1 MESVYSSTILW
12 KNNQIERI
20 QIDMETISLKKATI
34 KDKALVV
41 DFDYSLD
48 AVEHIE
54 LKREEKITKAIL
66 DKECFIILADNRAV
80 GFVIFDY
87 RFFDQG
93 WIELIIIE
101 EKYRGKGIG
110 GQAIDLICKQCKTN
124 KVFTSTNSSNI
135 QMQKALSKV
144 GFSFAGEINGLDEGD
159 PELFYLKK
167 INKKNAKN

>member
-1 MESVYSSTILW
+1 
-12 KNNQIERI
+12 
-20 QIDMETISLKKATI
+20 METISLRKATI
-34 KDKALVV
+34 EDKALVV
-41 DFDYSLD
+41 DLDYSLD

-66 DKECFIILADNRAV
+66 GEECFIILADNRAV
-80 GFVIFDY
+80 GFAIFDY
-87 RFFDQG
+87 RFFDLG
-93 WIELIIIE
+93 WIELIILD

-144 GFSFAGEINGLDEGD
+144 GFSFAGEIIGLDDGD
-159 PELFYLKK
+159 PERFYYKK
-167 INKKNAKN
+167 INTKKAKN